1 MILSLFL
8 TDFKNTIVVGVY
20 SNRELQV
27 LNKFFR
33 KERKKEN
40 VTKILLSLISNS
52 ILCKRIHPRLNYIS
66 I

>member
-33 KERKKEN
+33 KERKCDKN
-40 VTKILLSLISNS
+40 PIITNF
-52 ILCKRIHPRLNYIS
+52 
-66 I
+66 